1 MLTVGLGDVLDT
13 GVFEGEGF
21 GVAVDVLGVGVGD
34 EDPPPCAGGK
44 VVEVEP
50 DSRRSLLVR
59 VVENE
64 LATTINEFI
73 TKTER
78 DVKIAK
84 YTTISTRLYPFC
96 LFFLI

>member
-1 MLTVGLGDVLDT
+1 MRSI
-13 GVFEGEGF
+13 
-21 GVAVDVLGVGVGD
+21 
-34 EDPPPCAGGK
+34 
-44 VVEVEP
+44 EVEP